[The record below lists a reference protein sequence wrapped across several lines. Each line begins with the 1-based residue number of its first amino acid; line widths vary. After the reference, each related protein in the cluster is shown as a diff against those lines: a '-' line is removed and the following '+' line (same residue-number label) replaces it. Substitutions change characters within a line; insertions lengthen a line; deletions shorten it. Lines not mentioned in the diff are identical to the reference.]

1 MKIIKQ
7 YLNGS
12 IESKPMDF
20 ISSVLLCILQFILM
34 VILNIVFSSIIGL
47 FIGEQWTYLFSKIIT
62 NIIVIILLLKIYF
75 KPNSDDKRSVDV
87 NYTRSITF
95 SSLLMI
101 LLLTISFRLITLV
114 SFNPI
119 MNYLASKSKM
129 LHYIKEI
136 ASQTNPYLLM
146 LEITL
151 IGPIIEEILF
161 RGIILNGLLKK
172 YSPAKAILFSSLL
185 FSLIH
190 GNLPQM
196 FNALFFGILLG
207 LIYIKTK
214 SLYAVIFTHIIANTL
229 SIILSALEEYMPILG
244 NPLFLT
250 PLDLLLLAIF
260 IILYKKNPLSMEGK
274 AT

>member
-34 VILNIVFSSIIGL
+34 VILNIVSSSIIGL

-87 NYTRSITF
+87 NYTRSITL
-95 SSLLMI
+95 SCLLMI

-114 SFNPI
+114 SFNPV

-136 ASQTNPYLLM
+136 ASQTNPYLLV
-146 LEITL
+146 LEIAL

-244 NPLFLT
+244 NPLLLT
-250 PLDLLLLAIF
+250 LSGLFLLAIF

>member
-185 FSLIH
+185 FSLI
-190 GNLPQM
+190 QDR
-196 FNALFFGILLG
+196 
-207 LIYIKTK
+207 K
-214 SLYAVIFTHIIANTL
+214 SVV
-229 SIILSALEEYMPILG
+229 
-244 NPLFLT
+244 
-250 PLDLLLLAIF
+250 
-260 IILYKKNPLSMEGK
+260 
-274 AT
+274 

>member
-20 ISSVLLCILQFILM
+20 ISSVSLCILQFILM
-34 VILNIVFSSIIGL
+34 VILNIVSSSIIGL

-87 NYTRSITF
+87 NYTRSITL
-95 SSLLMI
+95 SCLLMI

-136 ASQTNPYLLM
+136 ASQTNPYLLV

-244 NPLFLT
+244 NPLLLT
-250 PLDLLLLAIF
+250 LLGLLLLAVF
-260 IILYKKNPLSMEGK
+260 IILYRKNPLSMEGK

>member
-20 ISSVLLCILQFILM
+20 ISSVSLCILQFILM
-34 VILNIVFSSIIGL
+34 VILNIVSSSIIGL

-87 NYTRSITF
+87 NYTRSITL
-95 SSLLMI
+95 SCLLMI

-136 ASQTNPYLLM
+136 ASQTNPYLLV

-214 SLYAVIFTHIIANTL
+214 SLYAVTFTHIIANTL
-229 SIILSALEEYMPILG
+229 SIILSVLEEYMPILG

-250 PLDLLLLAIF
+250 LLGLLLLAVF
-260 IILYKKNPLSMEGK
+260 IILYRKNPLSMEGK

>member
-34 VILNIVFSSIIGL
+34 VILNIVSSSIIGL

-87 NYTRSITF
+87 NYTRSITL
-95 SSLLMI
+95 SCLLMI

-136 ASQTNPYLLM
+136 ASQTNPYLLV

-244 NPLFLT
+244 NPLLLT
-250 PLDLLLLAIF
+250 LLGLLLLAVF
-260 IILYKKNPLSMEGK
+260 IILYRKNPLSMEGK

>member
-20 ISSVLLCILQFILM
+20 ISSVSLCILQFILM
-34 VILNIVFSSIIGL
+34 VILNIVSSSIIGL

-87 NYTRSITF
+87 NYTRSITL
-95 SSLLMI
+95 SCLLMI

-136 ASQTNPYLLM
+136 ASQTNPYLLV

-229 SIILSALEEYMPILG
+229 SIILSVLEEYMPILG

-250 PLDLLLLAIF
+250 LLGLLLLAVF
-260 IILYKKNPLSMEGK
+260 IILYRKNPLSMEGK

>member
-20 ISSVLLCILQFILM
+20 ISSVSLCILQFILM
-34 VILNIVFSSIIGL
+34 VILNIVSSSIIGL

-87 NYTRSITF
+87 NYTRSITLSCLF
-95 SSLLMI
+95 MI

-136 ASQTNPYLLM
+136 ASQTNPYFLV

-172 YSPAKAILFSSLL
+172 YSPSKAILFSSLL

-244 NPLFLT
+244 NPLLLT
-250 PLDLLLLAIF
+250 LSGLLLLAVF
-260 IILYKKNPLSMEGK
+260 IILYRKSPLSIEGK
-274 AT
+274 AN

>member
-1 MKIIKQ
+1 MKIIRQ

-20 ISSVLLCILQFILM
+20 ISSVSLCILQFILM
-34 VILNIVFSSIIGL
+34 VILNIVSSSIIGL

-87 NYTRSITF
+87 NYTRSITL
-95 SSLLMI
+95 SCLLMI

-136 ASQTNPYLLM
+136 ASQTNPYLLV

-244 NPLFLT
+244 NPLL
-250 PLDLLLLAIF
+250 LILLGLLLLAVF
-260 IILYKKNPLSMEGK
+260 IILYRKNPLSMEGK

>member
-87 NYTRSITF
+87 NYTRSITL
-95 SSLLMI
+95 SCLLMI

-129 LHYIKEI
+129 LHCIKEI
-136 ASQTNPYLLM
+136 ASQTNPYLLV

-185 FSLIH
+185 FSIFH

-196 FNALFFGILLG
+196 FNALAFGILLG
-207 LIYIKTK
+207 FIYIKTK
-214 SLYAVIFTHIIANTL
+214 SLYAVTFSHIIANTSLYILEKLEVL
-229 SIILSALEEYMPILG
+229 SPIIRNSVFLVILG
-244 NPLFLT
+244 SLT
-250 PLDLLLLAIF
+250 LAIF
-260 IILYKKNPLSMEGK
+260 IILYRKNPLSMEGR
-274 AT
+274 TN

>member
-20 ISSVLLCILQFILM
+20 ISSVSLCILQFILM
-34 VILNIVFSSIIGL
+34 VILNIVSSSIIGL

-87 NYTRSITF
+87 NYTRSITL
-95 SSLLMI
+95 SCLLMI

-136 ASQTNPYLLM
+136 ASQTNPYLLV

-244 NPLFLT
+244 NPLL
-250 PLDLLLLAIF
+250 LILLGLLLLAVF
-260 IILYKKNPLSMEGK
+260 IILYRKNPLSMEGK

>member
-20 ISSVLLCILQFILM
+20 ISSVSLCILQFILM
-34 VILNIVFSSIIGL
+34 VILNIVSSSIIGL

-87 NYTRSITF
+87 NYTRSITL
-95 SSLLMI
+95 SCLLMI

-136 ASQTNPYLLM
+136 ASQTNPYLLV

-172 YSPAKAILFSSLL
+172 YTPAKAILFSSLL

-229 SIILSALEEYMPILG
+229 SIILSVLEEYMPILG

-250 PLDLLLLAIF
+250 LLGLLLLAVF
-260 IILYKKNPLSMEGK
+260 IILYRKNPLSMEGK

>member
-34 VILNIVFSSIIGL
+34 VILNIVSSSIIGL

-62 NIIVIILLLKIYF
+62 NIIVITLLLKIYF

-87 NYTRSITF
+87 NYTRSITL
-95 SSLLMI
+95 SCLLMI

-136 ASQTNPYLLM
+136 ASQTNPYLLV

-244 NPLFLT
+244 NPLLLT
-250 PLDLLLLAIF
+250 LLGLLLLAVF
-260 IILYKKNPLSMEGK
+260 IILYKKNPLSVEGK

>member
-20 ISSVLLCILQFILM
+20 ISSVSLCILQFILM
-34 VILNIVFSSIIGL
+34 VILNIVSSSIIGL

-87 NYTRSITF
+87 NYTRSITLSCLF
-95 SSLLMI
+95 MI

-136 ASQTNPYLLM
+136 ASQTNPYVLV

-172 YSPAKAILFSSLL
+172 YSPSKAILFSSLL

-244 NPLFLT
+244 NPLLLT
-250 PLDLLLLAIF
+250 LSGLLLLAVF
-260 IILYKKNPLSMEGK
+260 IILYRKSPLSIEGK
-274 AT
+274 AN

>member
-20 ISSVLLCILQFILM
+20 ISSVSLCILQFILM
-34 VILNIVFSSIIGL
+34 VILNIVSSSIIGL

-62 NIIVIILLLKIYF
+62 NIIVINLLLKIYF

-87 NYTRSITF
+87 NYTRSITL
-95 SSLLMI
+95 SCLLMI

-136 ASQTNPYLLM
+136 ASQTNPYLLV

-244 NPLFLT
+244 NPLLLT
-250 PLDLLLLAIF
+250 LLGLLLLAVF
-260 IILYKKNPLSMEGK
+260 IILYRKNPLSMEGK

>member
-87 NYTRSITF
+87 NYTRSITL
-95 SSLLMI
+95 SCLLMI

-136 ASQTNPYLLM
+136 ASQTNPYLLV

-244 NPLFLT
+244 NPLL
-250 PLDLLLLAIF
+250 LILLGLLLLAVF
-260 IILYKKNPLSMEGK
+260 IILYRKNPLSMEGK

>member
-1 MKIIKQ
+1 MKIIRQ

-20 ISSVLLCILQFILM
+20 ISSVSLCILQFILM
-34 VILNIVFSSIIGL
+34 VILNIVSSSIIGL

-87 NYTRSITF
+87 NYTRSITL
-95 SSLLMI
+95 SCLLMI

-136 ASQTNPYLLM
+136 ASQTNPYLLV

-244 NPLFLT
+244 N
-250 PLDLLLLAIF
+250 
-260 IILYKKNPLSMEGK
+260 

>member
-34 VILNIVFSSIIGL
+34 VILNIVSSSIIGL

-87 NYTRSITF
+87 NYTRSITL
-95 SSLLMI
+95 SCLLMI

-136 ASQTNPYLLM
+136 ASQTNPYLLV

-172 YSPAKAILFSSLL
+172 YSPSKAILFSSLL

-244 NPLFLT
+244 NPLL
-250 PLDLLLLAIF
+250 LILLGLLLLAVF
-260 IILYKKNPLSMEGK
+260 IILYRKNPLSMEGK

>member
-34 VILNIVFSSIIGL
+34 VILNIVSSSIIGL

-87 NYTRSITF
+87 NYTRSITL
-95 SSLLMI
+95 SCLLMI

-136 ASQTNPYLLM
+136 ASQTNPYLLV

-172 YSPAKAILFSSLL
+172 YSPSKAILFSSLL

-244 NPLFLT
+244 NPLLLT
-250 PLDLLLLAIF
+250 LSGLLLLAVF
-260 IILYKKNPLSMEGK
+260 IILYRKSPLSIEGK
-274 AT
+274 AN